1 MEASIIE
8 SDQPVGQGMAG
19 IPSDPSKSL
28 SSDSV
33 RVLVVTRR
41 QDRAEL
47 INSILRNGGIPFHYR
62 RVDEA
67 DGASEALGLGFDLC
81 VVFADENPDVL
92 RSVLDARDRAV
103 PDLPIISCRPE
114 LDPDQ
119 LSADVIAGASDLVS
133 HNQRQRLLRVFR
145 RELRAARMGRALREA
160 VTTASSYREQLQTFM
175 AGSADAISHVQEGV
189 ILDTNPAWNQLF
201 GFEDDTEL
209 LGTPIMDLFAE
220 ESHATL
226 KGALVACAQA
236 RWPGDPLRCAGVD
249 RVGTRL
255 DVELN
260 LETVQSEGEA
270 CIRISIVPTSR
281 DDTLLLQEL
290 RDAVNKDSVT
300 GLFTRQYLLESL
312 QDRIREPLRGG
323 LRALAIVR
331 PDAFANIV
339 ESVGSVA
346 SEEVLGGLARILKE
360 HVQSNDI
367 YGRFGGTLFAALIS
381 RGNIGD
387 LKAWGESFCRKASS
401 QLFELGEKS
410 VSVSCTVGI
419 AVVDGKDADIDET
432 VSLAMHACANG
443 RLKGGDRVSMSS
455 ADKESTEIEENDRL
469 WVPRIK
475 QALIEK
481 RFRLAHQPIA
491 CLAGTGEGFY
501 DVLVRMVDEQGD
513 EVLPG
518 QFMAAAERNQLV
530 KNIDRWVMGA
540 AISWLAEGKASRV
553 FARVSQPSIGDDTLI
568 RWLLEQLES
577 EKLTPEKLVLQVPE
591 IVAEK
596 HLKATRDLAEEARSL
611 GFGFAIE
618 HFGLGARPAQVLSHV
633 PMEFLKIDGSLMQG
647 MSTEAHLQT
656 KVADLVAEARDKG
669 ISTIAERVEDANT
682 MAVLWQLGVEY
693 IQGYQVRE
701 PEVVLEEERP
711 LG

>member
-1 MEASIIE
+1 
-8 SDQPVGQGMAG
+8 MAEL
-19 IPSDPSKSL
+19 PSDASKTL
-28 SSDSV
+28 SSNSV
-33 RVLVVTRR
+33 RVLVVTRH

-67 DGASEALGLGFDLC
+67 GTASEVLEVGFDLG

-92 RSVLDARDRAV
+92 RSVLDARDRLV
-103 PDLPIISCRPE
+103 PDLPIISCRAE

-119 LSADVIAGASDLVS
+119 LSADIIAGASDLVS
-133 HNQRQRLLRVFR
+133 QNQRQRLLRVFR

-160 VTTASSYREQLQTFM
+160 VTTAASYREQLQTFM

-209 LGTPIMDLFAE
+209 LGTPIMDIFAE
-220 ESHATL
+220 DSHATL
-226 KGALVACAQA
+226 KGALVACAQE
-236 RWPGDPLRCAGVD
+236 RWPGDSLRCAGMD
-249 RVGTRL
+249 RSGSLL

-260 LETVQSEGEA
+260 LETAQFEGEP

-281 DDTLLLQEL
+281 DDTLLLREL
-290 RDAVNKDSVT
+290 RDAVNRDPVT
-300 GLFTRQYLLESL
+300 GLFTRQYLIESL
-312 QDRIREPLRGG
+312 QEAIKEPLKGG
-323 LRALAIVR
+323 VRALAILR

-346 SEEVLGGLARILKE
+346 SEDILGGLARILKE
-360 HVQSNDI
+360 HVQPKDV
-367 YGRFGGTLFAALIS
+367 YGRFGGTLFAALVS
-381 RGNIGD
+381 RGNVGD
-387 LKAWGESFCRKASS
+387 LKAWGESFCRKAGSH
-401 QLFELGEKS
+401 LFEFGEKS
-410 VSVSCTVGI
+410 VSVSCTVGM
-419 AVVDGKDADIDET
+419 ALVDGKDANIDEA
-432 VSLAMHACANG
+432 VSLAMHACAGG
-443 RLKGGDRVSMSS
+443 RLKGGDRFSLSS

-491 CLAGTGEGFY
+491 SLAGTGEGFY

-530 KNIDRWVMGA
+530 KNIDRWVIGA
-540 AISWLAEGKASRV
+540 TVAWMAEGKANRAFV
-553 FARVSQPSIGDDTLI
+553 RLSQPSVGDDTLT

-577 EKLTPEKLVLQVPE
+577 EKLAPDKLVLQVPE
-591 IVAEK
+591 IVADK

-618 HFGLGARPAQVLSHV
+618 HFGVGARPAQVLSHV

-647 MSTEAHLQT
+647 MASESHLQA
-656 KVADLVAEARDKG
+656 KVADLVAEAREKG

-701 PEVVLEEERP
+701 PEVVLEEEPP